1 MKVSMQGLFL
11 TAFTLRAVTIDTYPG
26 GGDSGE
32 LADTIQNNA
41 SVICPCN
48 FIDIRVSQAR

>member
-1 MKVSMQGLFL
+1 MKVLMQGLFL
-11 TAFTLRAVTIDTYPG
+11 TAFTLCAVTIDTCPQG
-26 GGDSGE
+26 GGQSGE

-48 FIDIRVSQAR
+48 FIDIRVSQA